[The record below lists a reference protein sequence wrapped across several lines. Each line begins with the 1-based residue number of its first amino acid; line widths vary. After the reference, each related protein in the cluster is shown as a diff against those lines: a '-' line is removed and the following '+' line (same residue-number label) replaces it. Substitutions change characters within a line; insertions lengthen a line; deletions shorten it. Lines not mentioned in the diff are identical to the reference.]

1 MADTDSLTPSPTK
14 SPPPKK
20 RAGRKSR
27 ARGAANSSDAA
38 AARWTV
44 RGVPTNVREMVS
56 KAADERGMTVGD
68 MLAEAVVAYLK
79 AEGSGTNLPAT
90 PTELSKLVEEMSSR
104 LTRLE
109 ERHDQGIV
117 RRLFGRREQ
126 PST

>member
-68 MLAEAVVAYLK
+68 MLAEAVVSYLK
-79 AEGSGTNLPAT
+79 AEGSGANLPAT
-90 PTELSKLVEEMSSR
+90 TGELAKAVEEMNER
-104 LTRLE
+104 LSRLE
-109 ERHDQGIV
+109 ERN
-117 RRLFGRREQ
+117 GR
-126 PST
+126 PSRK